1 MNENNF
7 FHKLGDFI
15 GGNGWGRKARHK
27 AYFNSSMYSNRLLK
41 GEVYLNTQTP
51 YEIVQSISEISIPMR
66 RIASMY
72 ANGVF
77 MLEDIKTE
85 KRDLLPTDL
94 ERLFKKPNP
103 IQSQNEW
110 MKQSLMQL
118 QAYGN
123 NFIYVNKSGS
133 TLTDIPASL
142 VNLNP
147 STIKPILTGKFYK
160 QVSIDGII
168 EKFLYTEG
176 GREETI
182 KVNEIVW
189 NKVGDLNDSI
199 LGKSLISSLQFPLS
213 NTELAYKYLNK
224 ISGASGMLGILSNK
238 KKDSIG
244 SAPLTDDEQ
253 KGFDDNITNNYGVE
267 DNQRSIYVTS
277 ADVDFTFTSPETR
290 RLLLLEQID
299 ANFKTILNALGCN
312 QNIFINSTYENL
324 KHGLV
329 STHNDTI
336 VPYAD
341 SFCQSLTD
349 GLGNAIPVGKRLVLD
364 YSHTPYL
371 QSDQKEN
378 ADIFS
383 VVSNGLNG
391 LVASQIITPQEA
403 KIRLTNQFG
412 DVKSS

>member
-7 FHKLGDFI
+7 FRNLGYFI
-15 GGNGWGRKARHK
+15 AGNGWGRKARHK
-27 AYFNSSMYSNRLLK
+27 AYFNNSMYSSRLLK

-77 MLEDIKTE
+77 MLEDVKTE

-103 IQSQNEW
+103 TQSQNEW

-133 TLTDIPASL
+133 TLTNVPSSL

-168 EKFLYTEG
+168 EKFIYTEG
-176 GREETI
+176 GRDETI

-244 SAPLTDDEQ
+244 SAPLTDAEQ
-253 KGFDDNITNNYGVE
+253 KGFDETITNNYGVE
-267 DNQRSIYVTS
+267 DYQRPIYVTS
-277 ADVDFTFTSPETR
+277 ADVDFTFTTPETR
-290 RLLLLEQID
+290 RLLLIEQID

-312 QNIFINSTYENL
+312 QNVFINSTYENL

-341 SFCQSLTD
+341 SFCQSLNE
-349 GLGNAIPVGKRLVLD
+349 GLGKAIPVGKRLVLD

-412 DVKSS
+412 YVKSS

>member
-7 FHKLGDFI
+7 FHNLGDFI
-15 GGNGWGRKARHK
+15 SGKGWGRKARHK
-27 AYFNSSMYSNRLLK
+27 AYFNNSMYANQLLK

-51 YEIVQSISEISIPMR
+51 YEIVQSIAEISIPMR

-77 MLEDIKTE
+77 MLEDVKTE

-103 IQSQNEW
+103 TQSQNEW

-133 TLTDIPASL
+133 TLTEVPASL

-168 EKFLYTEG
+168 EKFIYTEG

-244 SAPLTDDEQ
+244 SAPLTDAEQ

-267 DNQRSIYVTS
+267 DHQRSIYVTS
-277 ADVDFTFTSPETR
+277 ADVDFTFTSPETK

-329 STHNDTI
+329 STHNDTV

-341 SFCQSLTD
+341 SFCQSLTE
-349 GLGNAIPVGKRLVLD
+349 GLGKAIPVGKRLVLD

-371 QSDQKEN
+371 QADAKQN
-378 ADIFS
+378 ADVFS

-391 LVASQIITPQEA
+391 LVSSQIITPQEA
-403 KIRLTNQFG
+403 NIRLRNQFG
-412 DVKSS
+412 EFKSS